1 MYRVAVVGGKP
12 APISGA
18 KELGIDVVLVHEE
31 GKYDIDEAGPH
42 CERIVHAPVDDREA
56 ILAVLKPLHEERPFD
71 LLLTTT
77 EDAAIPVG
85 WVNEALGLP
94 GTSERTSRIIK
105 DKALTR
111 QAMADAGLTPVQ
123 FRSLTDAEDAADF
136 QTAVGDRIVL
146 KPIDGVA
153 SLHIHVATTPE
164 EASAAWNTLQEAG
177 YPRVIAEEYLDGP
190 VVSVDS
196 FSYQGRHIV
205 VGMSEYIMNETF
217 VEWQVATVS
226 ETAWP
231 HREALRTA
239 TAELL
244 DAVGLTDGPAHSEFV
259 LTPKG
264 PRVLETHNRLA
275 GSGAPDL
282 VRRATGVDLARMFLT
297 IPLGIDK
304 LPETHPEPTG
314 GAAIRFFVF
323 PEGGRITKITGLD
336 DLDVPVLRVPAGEK
350 PPHIIPYMYRLAGH
364 EVGVVISKD
373 VGDTVNP
380 LRAVMDCDSGYVL
393 AQGRDMQDAVAKAA
407 ALTERIQF
415 HVE

>member
-31 GKYDIDEAGPH
+31 GKYDLDELGPH
-42 CERIVHAPVDDREA
+42 CERIVHAAIDDRDA
-56 ILAVLKPLHEERPFD
+56 ILAVLRPLHRERPFD
-71 LLLTTT
+71 LLLTST
-77 EDAAIPVG
+77 EDAAIPVAA
-85 WVNEALGLP
+85 VNAELGLP

-111 QAMADAGLTPVQ
+111 RALAEHGLSPVR
-123 FRSLTDAEDAADF
+123 FRAPESAEDAADF
-136 QTAVGDRIVL
+136 QGEVGDRIVV

-153 SLHIHVATTPE
+153 SLHIHVATTPQ
-164 EASAAWNTLQEAG
+164 EAAAAWTALQEAG
-177 YPRVIAEEYLDGP
+177 YSRVIAEEYLDGP

-196 FSYQGRHIV
+196 FSHQGRHIV
-205 VGMSEYIMNETF
+205 VGMSEYLMNDLF
-217 VEWQVATVS
+217 VEWQVATIS

-231 HREALRTA
+231 HREALRAA

-259 LTPKG
+259 LTPAG

-297 IPLGIDK
+297 VPLGIDK

-314 GAAIRFFVF
+314 GAAIRFFV
-323 PEGGRITKITGLD
+323 PEAGRITAITGLD
-336 DLDVPVLRVPAGEK
+336 EVGVPVLRVPPGVR
-350 PPHIIPYMYRLAGH
+350 PPHIIPYLYKFA
-364 EVGVVISKD
+364 EDEAAVVISKSE
-373 VGDTVNP
+373 GDTVNP
-380 LRAVMDCDSGYVL
+380 LRAVMDCDNGYVL
-393 AQGRDMQDAVAKAA
+393 AQGRDMRDAVAKAA
-407 ALTERIQF
+407 ALTERIRF